1 MINIKE
7 LEKLFGERVYTVWD
21 IYRMEEIQNL
31 KINESKI
38 RKAIKDGIFKGD
50 KRSGMIYVRQSQ
62 LDKYFEHLGIKY

>member
-1 MINIKE
+1 MINIKD